1 MLARKAGA
9 DEIVLRK
16 LLDDPDVPDEML
28 GFHAQQAVEKRIKSV
43 LADRGVE
50 FERTHNIAYLL
61 RLLADREIEPPADA
75 DRASALTPW
84 ATGFRYEDVPEHSLD
99 RPMVRGVVDAVSRWA
114 TDMGNREAT
123 CE

>member
-1 MLARKAGA
+1 MHARKAAA

-16 LLDDPDVPDEML
+16 LPDEML

-50 FERTHNIAYLL
+50 FDRTHNIAYLL

-84 ATGFRYEDVPEHSLD
+84 VTGIRDEEAPEQSLD

-114 TDMGNREAT
+114 TDTSDREAT